1 MYKMMSAPEREEI
14 IKSVKHYGKHEGMK
28 LAMEYLPESSPFTD
42 VAVVSSIEQWE
53 QMKGS
58 YPEEVVC
65 RVDAPIGRA
74 SELLR
79 LNTSGMSSEIPQILR
94 RVQALCADAVVLVT
108 HTKRPPVNRLH
119 YDGGFNISFNY
130 GKDVLIEMA
139 GPGFDGHELTY
150 GLAVHE
156 AWNVP
161 WDGIMDMKRWRGQAG
176 YSHRIVDQ
184 ATYTK
189 QREARFILL
198 TGECGMD
205 ECEVAKYLPEAY
217 EPKFGRILLDPLMN
231 KIVVPLME
239 AATPQI
245 MQDWGSFSVQGN
257 IVDAKPEAWEI
268 FLPKR
273 WS

>member
-53 QMKGS
+53 QMKGG

-79 LNTSGMSSEIPQILR
+79 LNTSGMSSEIPQILQ
-94 RVQALCADAVVLVT
+94 RVQALCVDAVVLVAR
-108 HTKRPPVNRLH
+108 TKRPPVNRLH

-130 GKDVLIEMA
+130 GKDMLIELA

-161 WDGIMDMKRWRGQAG
+161 WDGIMDMKRWRGQAW

-198 TGECGMD
+198 TGECGMSGY
-205 ECEVAKYLPEAY
+205 EVAANLPEEY
-217 EPKFGRILLDPLMN
+217 SPTIGRTLLDALMN

-239 AATPQI
+239 ATTPQI

-257 IVDAKPEAWEI
+257 IVEAKPEAWEI